1 MWLNNFHHFLFLFRI
16 QEGIV
21 LLEFTLPTSRLHGI
35 LVLHPHHALCPSFS
49 VFPHLQN
56 KGIAPNI
63 YSCCTPLPSTSLPP
77 SSPFCF
83 PSSQRRGIK
92 SGREGAQGTVIWKEN
107 EERNGT
113 GSTRRQGTSEK
124 VLAGLWVLELL
135 GWTVMALLWCLRH
148 PLTLVWDSQGVSPLC
163 EYCSGLQGDSS
174 CWLSAT
180 IPLPAVPWKISACS
194 HTGTPVLACTHWYR
208 LSLYEAH

>member
-1 MWLNNFHHFLFLFRI
+1 MSSWNLLSLHHDCMASWY
-16 QEGIV
+16 
-21 LLEFTLPTSRLHGI
+21 FTPTMPS
-35 LVLHPHHALCPSFS
+35 VLHSPFFLTYKTKALPQISTLAAPP
-49 VFPHLQN
+49 FPL
-56 KGIAPNI
+56 
-63 YSCCTPLPSTSLPP
+63 LPSLP

-92 SGREGAQGTVIWKEN
+92 SGREGTQGTVIWKEN
-107 EERNGT
+107 EERNGM

-124 VLAGLWVLELL
+124 VLAGLWVLELQ

-194 HTGTPVLACTHWYR
+194 HAGTPVLACTHWYR